1 MNSEEYLNNSSH
13 WDYKPVFATPEFPV
27 DERTKALL
35 LTRQARKEIR
45 YEAMK
50 RKLKKLGPLSGIIAS
65 IYINDWVQTQL
76 MHNGTLRRNLKRLY
90 MKISF

>member
-1 MNSEEYLNNSSH
+1 MEPEEYLNNSSH
-13 WDYKPVFATPEFPV
+13 WDYKPVFATPEFPLE
-27 DERTKALL
+27 ERIKALM
-35 LTRQARKEIR
+35 LTRQARKDIR

-65 IYINDWVQTQL
+65 LYINDRVQTQL

-90 MKISF
+90 TKIS